1 MAESPVNGVGTTLA
15 SSITNVATTVSLTSA
30 TGFTNAQYHC
40 LINDGTNYEIV
51 LATALSGTT
60 LTVTRAVEAY
70 NGTTTAYAFASG
82 SSITVVPTVA
92 SVVGLIEGQ
101 PYLTVTGVGNATTAT
116 RYVGGTSVGAPT
128 TGTFAA
134 GDWIVDLT
142 GTIWVCTT
150 AGTPGTWTSEI
161 PNSLVNR
168 SATATAG
175 TGEFT
180 IFGTSGTSGQTITL
194 PVVAVNGSLYQI
206 KNLSPYTVNIL
217 GGTNSISVS
226 GTIYSA
232 STPYTIPLNSAYTF
246 AYSGGVWYCMVTTD
260 INKMGGLP
268 LGVAGGGTGLTSF
281 GTANQVLAVNSG
293 ATALAYQNPF
303 PSAYYTT
310 TATLSSNTNAIYTG
324 ASAVTLTLPTAPVDG
339 TVVTIANY
347 SSGSASITLAPGSGD
362 TLNAFGFTGS
372 KTMTWNQTFAFVY
385 QSSTTT
391 WYGLNSNLATYIKG
405 TLASNQGGTGLTTF
419 TAANNAIYS
428 TSASA
433 LTAGTLPVAA
443 GGTGLNT
450 LGTAGQVL
458 TVNAGAT
465 ALQYSTPSSGGLTIT
480 SALGSMPPSYYYT
493 NVSYQSIDPV
503 LLQYNAALVADTSTG
518 SAAITPTKQYVYFFG
533 VYLPSGVT
541 VNYLTFYGFVSPS
554 SATMYMGLY
563 NSTTRLAQTNSFTA
577 VRYFNQQSLTSSYTT
592 TSAGVYYVALLVAS
606 ATTVPQYTSGLS
618 AYGNIGVFNPAAV
631 AGTLNWNSM
640 YISGSYTTLPSTFSG
655 VTPTNNGLTAWVGV
669 G

>member
-40 LINDGTNYEIV
+40 LITDGTNYEIV

-101 PYLTVTGVGNATTAT
+101 PYLTVTGVGNATSAT

-142 GTIWVCTT
+142 GTIWVCLT

-268 LGVAGGGTGLTSF
+268 LGVAGGGTGLT
-281 GTANQVLAVNSG
+281 TA
-293 ATALAYQNPF
+293 
-303 PSAYYTT
+303 
-310 TATLSSNTNAIYTG
+310 
-324 ASAVTLTLPTAPVDG
+324 
-339 TVVTIANY
+339 
-347 SSGSASITLAPGSGD
+347 
-362 TLNAFGFTGS
+362 
-372 KTMTWNQTFAFVY
+372 
-385 QSSTTT
+385 
-391 WYGLNSNLATYIKG
+391 
-405 TLASNQGGTGLTTF
+405 

-428 TSASA
+428 TSSSA

-465 ALQYSTPSSGGLTIT
+465 ALQYSTPSGGSSTPNAST
-480 SALGSMPPSYYYT
+480 GSLPPSYYYT
-493 NVSYQSIDPV
+493 NISYQSIDP
-503 LLQYNAALVADTSTG
+503 LLVEAYA
-518 SAAITPTKQYVYFFG
+518 SAGNTPYISPTRGYVYFTG
-533 VYLPSGVT
+533 IYLPSGVT
-541 VNYLTFYGFVSPS
+541 VNYLSFHSVVNPS
-554 SATMYMGLY
+554 SANCYMGLY
-563 NSTTRLAQTNSFTA
+563 NSTTRLALTNSFTA
-577 VRYFNQQSLTSSYTT
+577 VRYLNQQSLTSSYTT
-592 TSAGVYYVALLVAS
+592 TSAGIYWVAIIFPT
-606 ATTVPQYTSGLS
+606 ATTLPSITAMSNVSANLGSFGPTTSS
-618 AYGNIGVFNPAAV
+618 
-631 AGTLNWNSM
+631 GTLTVSTS
-640 YISGSYTTLPSTFSG
+640 YITGYSTLPSTFSG
-655 VTPTNNGLTAWVGV
+655 VTPTNSNYIAWVGV

>member
-40 LINDGTNYEIV
+40 LITDGTNYEIV

-150 AGTPGTWTSEI
+150 AGTPGTWTNEI

-180 IFGTSGTSGQTITL
+180 IFGTTGTSGQTITL
-194 PVVAVNGSLYQI
+194 PAVAVNGSLYQI

-268 LGVAGGGTGLTSF
+268 LTVAGGGTGLT
-281 GTANQVLAVNSG
+281 TA
-293 ATALAYQNPF
+293 
-303 PSAYYTT
+303 
-310 TATLSSNTNAIYTG
+310 
-324 ASAVTLTLPTAPVDG
+324 
-339 TVVTIANY
+339 
-347 SSGSASITLAPGSGD
+347 
-362 TLNAFGFTGS
+362 
-372 KTMTWNQTFAFVY
+372 
-385 QSSTTT
+385 
-391 WYGLNSNLATYIKG
+391 
-405 TLASNQGGTGLTTF
+405 

-443 GGTGLNT
+443 GGTGLST

-458 TVNAGAT
+458 TVNSGAT
-465 ALQYSTPSSGGLTIT
+465 ALQYSTPSGGSSTPNAST
-480 SALGSMPPSYYYT
+480 GSFPPSYYWS
-493 NVSYQSIDPV
+493 NVSYQSVDP
-503 LLQYNAALVADTSTG
+503 LLASVYASSVG
-518 SAAITPTKQYVYFFG
+518 SAYQTPTRANVYFTG
-533 VYLPSGVT
+533 IYLPSGVT
-541 VNYLTFYGFVSPS
+541 VNYLSFHCPTITSVAACYL
-554 SATMYMGLY
+554 GLY
-563 NSTTRLAQTNSFTA
+563 NSTTRLAQTSSFVA
-577 VRYFNQQSLTSSYTT
+577 NRYLNQQSLTSSYTT
-592 TSAGVYYVALLVAS
+592 TSAGIYWVAFLVTT
-606 ATTVPQYTSGLS
+606 ATTVPSITGTS
-618 AYGNIGVFNPAAV
+618 NVFNLLSFGPTTSS
-631 AGTLNWNSM
+631 GTLTVSTS
-640 YISGSYTTLPSTFSG
+640 YITGGYSTLPLTFSG
-655 VTPTNNGLTAWVGV
+655 VTPTNWNFHAWVGV